1 MKRCIYAIKPHR
13 SVIPCTRAAS
23 LPLTLCREGLLSLVR
38 GRAYSPLRSM
48 ESLQRKRLAR
58 PYIILVLEILRSKI
72 CCAKKR
78 LLESYQSK
86 ISPVGATIGRPHRPR
101 LSM

>member
-1 MKRCIYAIKPHR
+1 MLFDTHRGVIHYA
-13 SVIPCTRAAS
+13 RAAS
-23 LPLTLCREGLLSLVR
+23 LPLTPCRSMLLGLVR
-38 GRAYSPLRSM
+38 GRAYIPLRSI
-48 ESLQRKRLAR
+48 ESLLRKRLGR